1 MITFSVLDK
10 SNAKKLASEFRDT
23 EYAIDVLS
31 SMNEVSSEGI
41 EVAVC
46 GYCGLLLFR
55 IYDGEYLFV
64 YPVEVDS
71 AVRDTDALLKISEYA
86 LWEEIGLTF
95 TDVPEEELEYLNSV
109 FKRTEVLAS
118 DGEVSTVCVNSAFFE
133 MPKSFCVKLKSAEIT
148 RIKNDDKDAYKRLNN
163 DENVN
168 KYWGFVRKNEELKQK
183 PEYFIDEIKREEDRQ
198 ASVTL
203 AVRRSGEFI
212 GELQFFRFDYALGVE
227 ISIRIFKEHWGA
239 GIAKEVVTWA
249 IEYLKSNGVKRLN
262 ARVKIQ
268 NEASI
273 RLFSSLMSVKYEEDG
288 IRYFSLEL

>member
-1 MITFSVLDK
+1 MITFSVLNK

-23 EYAIDVLS
+23 KYAIDVLK
-31 SMNEVSSEGI
+31 SMIDVSSKEI

-71 AVRDTDALLKISEYA
+71 AVRDTDALFKISEYA

-95 TDVPEEELEYLNSV
+95 TDVPEEEIEYLNSV
-109 FKRTEVLAS
+109 FERTEVLAS

-133 MPKSFCVKLKSAEIT
+133 IPKSLCVKLKNAEIT
-148 RIKNDDKDAYKRLNN
+148 RLKNDDIDAYKRLNT

-168 KYWGFVRKNEELKQK
+168 KYWGFARENEELKQK
-183 PEYFIDEIKREEDRQ
+183 PEYFIDEIRREEDRR

-203 AVRRSGEFI
+203 AIRQDGGLI
-212 GELQFFRFDYALGVE
+212 GELQFFRFDYALGAE
-227 ISIRIFKEHWGA
+227 ISIRIFKEHWGK
-239 GIAKEVVTWA
+239 GIAREVVSWA
-249 IEYLKSNGVKRLN
+249 VEYLKNNGVKRLN

-268 NEASI
+268 NDASI
-273 RLFSSLMSVKYEEDG
+273 RLFSSLMPVKYEEDG
-288 IRYFSLEL
+288 IRYFSIEL